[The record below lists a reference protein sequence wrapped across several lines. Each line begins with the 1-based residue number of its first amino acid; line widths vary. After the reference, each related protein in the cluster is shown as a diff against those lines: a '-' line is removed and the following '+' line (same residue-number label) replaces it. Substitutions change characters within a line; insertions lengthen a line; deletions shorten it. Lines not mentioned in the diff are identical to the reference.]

1 MATKTQ
7 ATKRWGFLPFSGRT
21 LFFSVL
27 IALVLLLGGFAWLL
41 FQPSKDA
48 GPAGGIGVGQAAP
61 NFTLT
66 DVNGHQVALSS
77 LRGHPVIINF
87 WASYCQPCQDE
98 MPLLN
103 SFYQQHQADGLVIL
117 GINEGEP
124 MATVSDFAGRYKI
137 AYQVL
142 SDPRYAFN
150 SDSSYDP
157 SPLPRSYFIDKQGL
171 VRAVENGELSPQ
183 VLQADYQKISA

>member
-1 MATKTQ
+1 MSTEIQ
-7 ATKRWGFLPFSGRT
+7 APRRRGWLPISGRA
-21 LFFSVL
+21 LFFAGLVVV
-27 IALVLLLGGFAWLL
+27 VLLAGGFIWLL
-41 FQPSKDA
+41 FQPSNDTT
-48 GPAGGIGVGQAAP
+48 PAGGIGVGQTAP
-61 NFTLT
+61 DFTLR
-66 DVNGHQVALSS
+66 DVNGKQVALSS

-124 MATVSDFAGRYKI
+124 MEMIKDYAQRYKI

-142 SDPRYAFN
+142 SDPTYQFN
-150 SDSSYDP
+150 ADTSYNP
-157 SPLPRSYFIDKQGL
+157 VPLPRSYFIDKQGV
-171 VRAVENGELSPQ
+171 VRAVFTGQLSPDQ
-183 VLQADYQKISA
+183 LQNGYQKISR

>member
-1 MATKTQ
+1 METKVQ
-7 ATKRWGFLPFSGRT
+7 APKRRGLPHLSRKTLVLSG
-21 LFFSVL
+21 L
-27 IALVLLLGGFAWLL
+27 ALVVVIAGGFVWLL
-41 FQPSKDA
+41 FQPSKDTA
-48 GPAGGIGVGQAAP
+48 PAGGIPIGQIAP

-66 DVNGHQVALSS
+66 ALKGSALTLNS
-77 LRGHPVIINF
+77 LRGHAVVLNF

-124 MATVSDFAGRYKI
+124 MSTISDYAQRYKI

-142 SDPRYAFN
+142 ADPNYQFN
-150 SDSSYDP
+150 ADSSYDP
-157 SPLPRSYFIDKQGL
+157 TPLPRSYFIDKQGI
-171 VRAVENGELSPQ
+171 VRAVFNGELSPAT
-183 VLQADYQKISA
+183 LQAAYQKISG